1 MLQGPKSKAINK
13 GGYFMGTSDQCD
25 EKIMRMQKELR
36 RAKIIKWFALTLIVA
51 DVVLLAA
58 VGSRLAGFV
67 CFLLAVL
74 GLAGLFAFVQ
84 YLSGSRALA
93 RELAVEEL
101 HRNSAKQ
108 SAPPIQQDQ
117 SSTRA
122 VEETSAYSNL
132 SEEKGVSFSLPQVN
146 SLASIEKVE
155 DSSLTRFDRT
165 AFGAVHPDIAGLLYT
180 SANGGPVSEP
190 SCIVLFAQIA
200 EDDTG
205 AEPLPYYPSFS
216 KMTPKQRT
224 RYLKFLSDPYDPKI
238 EIGYVFVLY
247 YGLERGLLER
257 QEVPRVVEVI
267 QKLFLAHDH
276 AGFRGYAANTL
287 IYICSKCGLMTS
299 IQVPV
304 QSYADALPLVYLQAK
319 LFGYLPAATLIAY
332 SGAWGFSN
340 QRYIKLY
347 SDLFRSELEA
357 VLTSQHGS
365 PVLPVEAFSDDLLPR
380 GIFPAYANYSFPAR
394 EVELPNLF
402 RYPPVASRCAQALSA
417 AHESVKKVLAKQRH
431 DAREDAKAQE
441 KTEKS

>member
-1 MLQGPKSKAINK
+1 
-13 GGYFMGTSDQCD
+13 MGTSDQCD

-84 YLSGSRALA
+84 YLSGSRVLT

-101 HRNSAKQ
+101 HWNAANQ
-108 SAPPIQQDQ
+108 SATPAQQDQ
-117 SSTRA
+117 NPTEA
-122 VEETSAYSNL
+122 AEETSAYSNL
-132 SEEKGVSFSLPQVN
+132 SEGKEESFSEPQVD
-146 SLASIEKVE
+146 SLASIEKAGGP
-155 DSSLTRFDRT
+155 SLTRFDRT

-190 SCIVLFAQIA
+190 SRIVLLAQIA

-224 RYLKFLSDPYDPKI
+224 RYLKFLSGPYDPKI

-247 YGLERGLLER
+247 YGLERRLLER
-257 QEVPRVVEVI
+257 QEIPRVVEVI
-267 QKLFLAHDH
+267 QKLFLTHDH

-287 IYICSKCGLMTS
+287 IYICSKCGLLSS
-299 IQVPV
+299 IRVPV

-347 SDLFRSELEA
+347 PELFRSELEA
-357 VLTSQHGS
+357 VLTSQYGS

-394 EVELPNLF
+394 EVKLPNLF

-417 AHESVKKVLAKQRH
+417 AHESVKKILAKQRH
-431 DAREDAKAQE
+431 DARQAAKAQE
-441 KTEKS
+441 KT